1 MSGSILLDTKK
12 ILGINESYT
21 AFDPD
26 VIMHI
31 NSALAILAQLGVGPS
46 NGIMIYDET
55 TTWDE
60 IVGSSRLLNMV
71 KSYVYL
77 RVRMLFD
84 PPGTS
89 FVLKAFEDQL
99 RELEWRISIHR
110 ESEDWTT
117 PRLPLVTVIDGGHP

>member
-12 ILGINESYT
+12 ILGINDNYT
-21 AFDPD
+21 VFDQD
-26 VIMHI
+26 VIIHI
-31 NSALAILAQLGVGPS
+31 NSALSILGQLGIGPED
-46 NGIMIYDET
+46 GLMIYDESA
-55 TTWDE
+55 TWDE
-60 IVGSSRLLNMV
+60 LIESSRLLNTV

-89 FVLKAFEDQL
+89 FVLKAYEDQL

-110 ESEDWTT
+110 ESKDWTS
-117 PRLPLVTVIDGGHP
+117 PGLPLVSVIDGGHP

>member
-1 MSGSILLDTKK
+1 MSRSILLDTKK

-31 NSALAILAQLGVGPS
+31 NSALAILGQLGVGPVE
-46 NGIMIYDET
+46 GLMIYDDSV
-55 TTWDE
+55 TWDE
-60 IVGSSRLLNMV
+60 ITGSSRLLNTV

-110 ESEDWTT
+110 ESEDWTH
-117 PRLPLVTVIDGGHP
+117 PLIPL